1 MKKPTFLFGV
11 LTCLLILLPAINSF
25 AGKPLADPRLY
36 ITKLEQK
43 PEFVEIAYEITMAG
57 FVELHLFDPEGKKVW
72 IKGRVTD
79 RIGVDKIL
87 VPRSPLKSG
96 QRYTY
101 FLRYKGKD
109 YSGSFYAE

>member
-1 MKKPTFLFGV
+1 MKKSVFFFSLLTF
-11 LTCLLILLPAINSF
+11 ILVVLPAATSK
-25 AGKPLADPRLY
+25 AGKPTVDPRLY

-43 PEFVEIAYEITMAG
+43 PEFVEITYEITMAG
-57 FVELHLFDPEGKKVW
+57 FVELHLFDPDGKKVW

-87 VPRSPLKSG
+87 IPRSPLKSG

-109 YSGSFYAE
+109 HSGSFYAS